1 VNRASWLVGLV
12 SALLLGTATPARA
25 DLGNVTFEQFLT
37 SSSLILV
44 AHSVEAKLG
53 ATRSGRAR
61 LSVVRALRGRYAE
74 PSITLEWSGE
84 DDQPIPEVGR
94 DYVLFLR
101 KAGDRYVAAEFG
113 MSYWLL
119 THTKDGRQV
128 IEYAYPA
135 TEVKVPEKLISTVE
149 LWPAGRIERARP
161 CMVEAILLERL
172 IQLIGKPNGNTG

>member
-1 VNRASWLVGLV
+1 VHRGRWLVTLV
-12 SALLLGTATPARA
+12 SALLLLTAGPVRA
-25 DLGNVTFEQFLT
+25 DLGYVTFEQFLT

-44 AHSVEAKLG
+44 ARSVETKVSG
-53 ATRSGRAR
+53 ARSGRAR
-61 LSVVRALRGRYAE
+61 LSVVQALRGRYTE

-84 DDQPIPEVGR
+84 DDQPIREVGR

-135 TEVKVPEKLISTVE
+135 TEVKVPEQLISTVE
-149 LWPAGRIERARP
+149 LLPAGQPQGTRA
-161 CMVEAILLERL
+161 CQVEAISLERL
-172 IQLIGKPNGNTG
+172 IQSIGKPSENTG